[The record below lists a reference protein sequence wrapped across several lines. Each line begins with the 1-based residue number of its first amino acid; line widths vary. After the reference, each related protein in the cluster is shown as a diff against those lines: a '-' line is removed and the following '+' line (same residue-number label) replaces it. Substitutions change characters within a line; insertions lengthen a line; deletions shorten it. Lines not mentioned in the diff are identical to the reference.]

1 MTRLQEELSQLRE
14 ALADMARLATKQLKK
29 SVCSLLDEDEDLA
42 NEVLVN
48 EKRVNAY
55 ELKIDRDCEHIFTLL
70 NPVAHDMRFVFA
82 TLKINAD
89 LERIGDYGEGIAKL
103 VLLGEKKFDKI
114 FIEKM
119 GLKDMFDTT
128 LRMMEDVTKAYCT
141 DDTKLARSVFARDL
155 QLNEINRNASA
166 IVEDYIKSNIDK
178 IQQALLVLSIIRK
191 LERVGDHITNIAE
204 EIIFYKEAKV
214 LKHIEKS
221 EGSQEQ

>member
-221 EGSQEQ
+221 EGNQDQ